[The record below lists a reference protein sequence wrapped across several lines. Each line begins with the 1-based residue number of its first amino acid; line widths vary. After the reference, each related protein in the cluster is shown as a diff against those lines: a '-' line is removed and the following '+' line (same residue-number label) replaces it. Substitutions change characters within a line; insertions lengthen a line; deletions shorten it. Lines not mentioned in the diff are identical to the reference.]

1 MSVVEQDLGSTDGL
15 SGSPLHRLRE
25 LQREASTESALTF
38 FDSLPPVTVEEMLG
52 SWKGSELRTGHEL
65 DGLLE
70 AYGWHGKRYDS
81 ADEAH
86 PLVFEGKNG
95 LFSGNPLFAPMGLL
109 ARHGQKFLKAP
120 IRRAGRPLVR
130 LGTTGKPK
138 ARLRMIEYRGVVS
151 GTMSYDALPINDHF
165 RRVDDTTMLGVMDL
179 RGMAQPYFFV
189 LELESDS
196 ATTT

>member
-1 MSVVEQDLGSTDGL
+1 MSALTDPV
-15 SGSPLHRLRE
+15 SIDDATPLETLHE
-25 LQREASTESALTF
+25 LQRSASTPAALAF
-38 FDSLPPVTVEEMLG
+38 FDSLPAVTVEQMLG
-52 SWKGSELRTGHEL
+52 SWKGSELRTGHEM

-95 LFSGNPLFAPMGLL
+95 LFSANPMFAPMALL
-109 ARHGQKFLKAP
+109 AKRGQLFLRAP
-120 IRRAGRPLVR
+120 IRRAGRPLIG
-130 LGTTGKPK
+130 LGRTREPK

-165 RRVDDTTMLGVMDL
+165 RLVDADTLLGIMDL
-179 RGMAQPYFFV
+179 RGMTQPYFFV
-189 LELESDS
+189 LQRE
-196 ATTT
+196 